1 MKEMIPME
9 HKCPHCGAVLPEESS
24 FCPHCAQSLRTREA
38 APVPAHLW
46 RKGLKWVLALAIAAA
61 AVLVGWA
68 LLHEPPT
75 GLPAGETTPV
85 VFQEDEDGMVTVT
98 PEYLEEFFPT
108 LTCIAF
114 GTTTKSSDNIDD
126 YLVDSFQM
134 ATLVSSRGAESA
146 VGERGM
152 YSAGSD
158 SNNRVALLIFD
169 GNTHLMGYFIG
180 SPTSLGD
187 GKWQM
192 DVVHCDYDFTPL
204 YEAELAAFEGSWED
218 DFSTYIPPEE
228 IPSSGAVWFLKGYNT
243 GRGPVL
249 REDDAQIYA
258 LWHTL
263 HGPELAR
270 QCREIERLEESLPRE
285 DRWMCYLLLDQDYNL
300 LGYTMLDYQGNGG

>member
-108 LTCIAF
+108 LTCIDF
-114 GTTTKSSDNIDD
+114 GTTTKTSDNIDD

-158 SNNRVALLIFD
+158 SNNRVALLLFD
-169 GNTHLMGYFIG
+169 DNTHLMGYFIG

-204 YEAELAAFEGSWED
+204 YEEELAAFEGSWED

-263 HGPELAR
+263 HSPELER

-300 LGYTMLDYQGNGG
+300 LGYTILDYQGNGG

>member
-1 MKEMIPME
+1 MKGMIPME
-9 HKCPHCGAVLPEESS
+9 HKCPHCGASLPENAS
-24 FCPHCAQSLRTREA
+24 FCPHCARSIRTREA
-38 APVPAHLW
+38 APVPTHMW
-46 RKGLKWVLALAIAAA
+46 RKGLKWVLALAIVAAA
-61 AVLVGWA
+61 ALVGWA
-68 LLHEPPT
+68 LLHEHPT

-85 VFQEDEDGMVTVT
+85 VFQEDEDGMVTAT
-98 PEYLEEFFPT
+98 PEYLEGFFPT
-108 LTCIAF
+108 LTCIDF
-114 GTTTKSSDNIDD
+114 RTTIKTSDNIDD

-134 ATLVSSRGAESA
+134 ATLVSSRGAQNA

-152 YSAGSD
+152 YNAGSD
-158 SNNRVALLIFD
+158 SNNRVALMIFD
-169 GNTHLMGYFIG
+169 DNTHLMGYFIG
-180 SPTSLGD
+180 SPTNLGG

-192 DVVHCDYDFTPL
+192 DVVNCDYDFTHL
-204 YEAELAAFEGSWED
+204 YEAELAAFEGNWEE

-228 IPSSGAVWFLKGYNT
+228 IESSGAVWFLNGYNT

-270 QCREIERLEESLPRE
+270 QCREIERLEESLPRK